1 MSKLALKIQRYCK
14 SLLLLELLKVLA
26 ITGRHLFT
34 KKITV
39 FYPEEKTPRSERFRD
54 LHALRRYPDGEE
66 EKSGVS
72 PASSGLSRVNRP
84 FRSPVSQ

>member
-14 SLLLLELLKVLA
+14 SVLLLELLKGLA

-39 FYPEEKTPRSERFRD
+39 FYPEEKTPQLGRFRG
-54 LHALRRYPDGEE
+54 LHTLRRYP
-66 EKSGVS
+66 
-72 PASSGLSRVNRP
+72 R
-84 FRSPVSQ
+84 

>member
-14 SLLLLELLKVLA
+14 SLLLLELLKGLA

-39 FYPEEKTPRSERFRD
+39 FYPEEKTLHGIGRD
-54 LHALRRYPDGEE
+54 RHVDVFLHD
-66 EKSGVS
+66 SG
-72 PASSGLSRVNRP
+72 RVRGRCTP
-84 FRSPVSQ
+84 IRKVHR

>member
-1 MSKLALKIQRYCK
+1 MSNLALKIQQYCK
-14 SLLLLELLKVLA
+14 SLLLLDLLKGLA

-39 FYPEEKTPRSERFRD
+39 FYPGEKTPQTGVFETSMRCGAIRT
-54 LHALRRYPDGEE
+54 

-72 PASSGLSRVNRP
+72 PASSAWPCVP
-84 FRSPVSQ
+84 Q

>member
-14 SLLLLELLKVLA
+14 SLLLLELLKGLA

-39 FYPEEKTPRSERFRD
+39 FYPKEKKGKDATIGAFSQPPCAAALSER
-54 LHALRRYPDGEE
+54 RRA
-66 EKSGVS
+66 VCRLQA
-72 PASSGLSRVNRP
+72 PAYLG
-84 FRSPVSQ
+84 

>member
-14 SLLLLELLKVLA
+14 SVLLLELLKGLA

-39 FYPEEKTPRSERFRD
+39 FYPEEKTPQSGRFSRPPCAAALSER
-54 LHALRRYPDGEE
+54 RRA
-66 EKSGVS
+66 VCHLQA
-72 PASSGLSRVNRP
+72 PAYLG
-84 FRSPVSQ
+84 